1 MSITTTDTRQT
12 IPLMVDLLQNHIH
25 YLTLNPL
32 FGNNRSQYSRCV
44 QIIVASLIDY
54 MQSEMCGNLGITEFS
69 FIYSDFSIH
78 HQFILSCRLYIW
90 TLIGLDHSF
99 HSAAAYIIN

>member
-1 MSITTTDTRQT
+1 MSITATDTRQT

-54 MQSEMCGNLGITEFS
+54 MQSEMCGNHGVFIHLFRLG
-69 FIYSDFSIH
+69 FISNLFKAADFI
-78 HQFILSCRLYIW
+78 F
-90 TLIGLDHSF
+90 GL
-99 HSAAAYIIN
+99 

>member
-1 MSITTTDTRQT
+1 MSITATDTRQT

-54 MQSEMCGNLGITEFS
+54 MQSELCGNLGITEFS
-69 FIYSDFSIH
+69 FIYI
-78 HQFILSCRLYIW
+78 Q
-90 TLIGLDHSF
+90 TLVF
-99 HSAAAYIIN
+99 IINLF